1 MAITLPT
8 VLITGCSAGG
18 IGSALAEEFH
28 TRGHHIFATAR
39 SLSKM
44 SHLETLPNITLLELD
59 VTSQESINTAVRS
72 VEAKTNGKL
81 DYLVNNS
88 GQAMTMPALD
98 TDLDQAKKLFDV
110 NFWGVVAVTQAFS
123 PLVIAATKGT
133 IVGIAS
139 LATVFY
145 VPWMGLSHFYMN
157 IF

>member
-28 TRGHHIFATAR
+28 ARGHHVFATAR

-44 SHLETLPNITLLELD
+44 SHLESLPNITLLELD
-59 VTSQESINTAVRS
+59 VTSEDSINAAVKF
-72 VEAKTNGKL
+72 VAAKTDSKL

-133 IVGIAS
+133 IVDIAS

-145 VPWMGLSHFYMN
+145 VPWMGSSHFYMN
-157 IF
+157 IY